1 MRILVL
7 AMLLTLL
14 GGCAVTPATPEPREL
29 SLAAPPRIVLQET
42 MALLMDQGYV
52 IRQADA
58 DLGRAEAALA
68 RWPGYRIRV
77 TATPEAQGARLS
89 LTATRGGRPLPP
101 HLLDPVLAELQRR
114 LGLAP

>member
-1 MRILVL
+1 MRVL
-7 AMLLTLL
+7 ALALLLTLL
-14 GGCAVTPATPEPREL
+14 GGCAATPAAPEPREL
-29 SLAAPPRIVLQET
+29 SLAAPPRATLQET
-42 MALLMDQGYV
+42 MAVLMEQGYV
-52 IRQADA
+52 IRHADA

-68 RWPGYRIRV
+68 RWPGYRIRATV
-77 TATPEAQGARLS
+77 TPEGQGARIS